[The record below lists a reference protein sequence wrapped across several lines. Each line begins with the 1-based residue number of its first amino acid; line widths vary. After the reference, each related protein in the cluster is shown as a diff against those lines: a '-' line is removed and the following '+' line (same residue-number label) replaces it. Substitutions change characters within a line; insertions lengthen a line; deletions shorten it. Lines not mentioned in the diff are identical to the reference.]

1 MALPKVRKVELEYLK
16 LIKMPAI
23 HPEMEISVHLAIS
36 KAMGPKNELF
46 TDREFAKSLTPT
58 SNMWA

>member
-1 MALPKVRKVELEYLK
+1 
-16 LIKMPAI
+16 MPAI

-46 TDREFAKSLTPT
+46 TDGICSHSPQTLICGLEEKLQEITGFLLFLFYFIA
-58 SNMWA
+58 

>member
-1 MALPKVRKVELEYLK
+1 
-16 LIKMPAI
+16 MPAI